1 MHIPYLCP
9 YTYPY
14 MIKKALENLGISA
27 LNEMQHA
34 ALNATAKSDMIL
46 LAPTGSGKTLG
57 FLLPILS
64 LLKPDVQLV
73 QVLILVPSRE
83 LALQIEQVFKAIGSG
98 FKVNCC
104 YGGHATKIEKNNLAQ
119 PPAVLVGTPGRIAY
133 HLRNENF
140 DASAVH
146 TLILDEFDKA
156 LEFGFQTDMAN
167 IIYQLP
173 HLQKRI
179 LTSATK
185 MQQIPD
191 FTGVSEPTV
200 IDFLANKTNKPDL
213 QLKAV
218 MAEAADKLDALF
230 ALICKIGSKATLVF
244 CNHREAVDRIS
255 DLLWN
260 RDIVHD
266 VFHGGMEQD
275 DRERA
280 LLKFRNGSHRLLITT
295 DQASRGLDI
304 PEIEYVIHYQ
314 LPHNEEAFVHRNG
327 RTARMHAKGTSYLI
341 LTEDEKL
348 NYIKQAPEIETLPTK
363 LTLPEPT
370 PWVTLYIA
378 AGKKDKI
385 NKVDI
390 VGLLLQKG
398 KLAKD
403 ELGLIE
409 VLDHSSYAAVKRDK
423 AEKTVQLIKAEKIK
437 NKKVKIEISR

>member
-1 MHIPYLCP
+1 MQH
-9 YTYPY
+9 
-14 MIKKALENLGISA
+14 SA
-27 LNEMQHA
+27 LNA
-34 ALNATAKSDMIL
+34 ADKSDMIL

-64 LLKPDVQLV
+64 LLDANISLV
-73 QVLILVPSRE
+73 QVLIMVPSRE
-83 LALQIEQVFKAIGSG
+83 LALQIEQVFRTIGSG
-98 FKVNCC
+98 FKVSCC
-104 YGGHATKIEKNNLAQ
+104 YGGHATKIEKNNLIQ
-119 PPAVLVGTPGRIAY
+119 PPAVLIGTPGRIAY
-133 HLRNENF
+133 HLRNGNF
-140 DASAVH
+140 KTEAIH

-156 LEFGFQTDMAN
+156 LEFGFQTDMAA
-167 IIYQLP
+167 IIGQLE
-173 HLQKRI
+173 HLKKRI

-185 MQQIPD
+185 MEQIPA
-191 FTGVSEPTV
+191 FTGVNDPAV
-200 IDFLANKTNKPDL
+200 IDFLSNKTNIPDL

-218 MAEAADKLDALF
+218 MSPAADKLDTLF

-260 RDIVHD
+260 RGIVHD

-295 DQASRGLDI
+295 DLASRGLDI

-348 NYIKQAPEIETLPTK
+348 SYIPQPEIEGLPDK
-363 LTLPEPT
+363 LNLPEPA

-409 VLDHSSYAAVKRDK
+409 VLDHSSYAAIKRDK
-423 AEKTVQLIKAEKIK
+423 IEKLVQLIKTEKIK
-437 NKKVKIEISR
+437 NKKIKIEISR